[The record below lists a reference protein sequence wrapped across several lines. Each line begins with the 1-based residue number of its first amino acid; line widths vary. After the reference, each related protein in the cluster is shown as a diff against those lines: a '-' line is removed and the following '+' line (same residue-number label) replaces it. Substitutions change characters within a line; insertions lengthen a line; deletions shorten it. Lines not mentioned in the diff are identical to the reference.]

1 VLREGTASEGVRNE
15 FVTRS
20 EGGEINVLMKST

>member
-1 VLREGTASEGVRNE
+1 MVREGTASERVRNE

-20 EGGEINVLMKST
+20 EEGEINVLMKST